1 MNTDLVFSWVA
12 MDPGLTPAATDMSV
26 QTTSAKSFT
35 IADVIARQNG
45 TENKQIRNVLI
56 VLNNSSQ
63 VTWHCPGC
71 L

>member
-35 IADVIARQNG
+35 IADVIARQNE
-45 TENKQIRNVLI
+45 TENKQIRYLI
-56 VLNNSSQ
+56 KRAK
-63 VTWHCPGC
+63 
-71 L
+71 